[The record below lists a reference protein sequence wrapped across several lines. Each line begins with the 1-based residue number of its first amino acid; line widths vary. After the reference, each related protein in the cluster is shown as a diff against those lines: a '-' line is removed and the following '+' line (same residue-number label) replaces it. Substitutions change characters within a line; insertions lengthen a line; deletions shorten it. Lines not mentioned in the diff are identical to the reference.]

1 MAAPTAADLQ
11 TLLGSNVNAEQAEAV
26 LSLIGAF
33 VAAYT
38 RGQGFTAGA
47 PGPAARSVILS
58 ASARLLSNVT
68 GLSYTET
75 EGPSTISYASAF
87 TGFTVGETLVLD
99 SLRVTAL

>member
-11 TLLGSNVNAEQAEAV
+11 TLLGSTVNAEQATAV
-26 LSLIGAF
+26 LSIISSF

-38 RGQGFTAGA
+38 RGQGFVAGI
-47 PGPAARSVILS
+47 PGDAARGVILS
-58 ASARLLSNVT
+58 ASARLLSNAT
-68 GLSYTET
+68 GLRYTET

-99 SLRVTAL
+99 SLRVMAL